1 MGQQTTSKQA
11 SGSKKMDD
19 EGFEPS
25 TFSMQSRR
33 STTDLTAQ
41 VIVGTT
47 IDNVFI
53 SRLSLNRK
61 NEKGGHCGLRS
72 HYLTHAKRALY
83 QLS

>member
-1 MGQQTTSKQA
+1 
-11 SGSKKMDD
+11 MDD
-19 EGFEPS
+19 EGFELS

-41 VIVGTT
+41 MVVMITV
-47 IDNVFI
+47 DNAFV
-53 SRLSLNRK
+53 SGSLIGK
-61 NEKGGHCGLRS
+61 MKKAGHCGLRS